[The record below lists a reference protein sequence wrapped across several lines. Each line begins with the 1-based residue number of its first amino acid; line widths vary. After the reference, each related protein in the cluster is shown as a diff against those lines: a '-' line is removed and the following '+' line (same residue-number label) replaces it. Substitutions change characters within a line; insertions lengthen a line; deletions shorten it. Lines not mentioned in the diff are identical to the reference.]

1 MQGMFIDEKGIAN
14 IKAMVNASKKTR
26 IVLLPLFK
34 SYADALIMHYLSYL
48 KDLELG
54 FTFGNDEDTP
64 NSYVIQGILK
74 RVGYILQRRSVDK
87 RELEISYVNQA
98 LLQEVI
104 MDNPITTIFQNDER
118 SRSGKLSS
126 PNFADL
132 MVRYLL
138 NAQFELMKL
147 KYDVKV
153 VPVCIAH
160 DRIFDSKMLSRDV
173 REGIFSKDQNLYS
186 IMRKVFG
193 FR

>member
-98 LLQEVI
+98 LL
-104 MDNPITTIFQNDER
+104 
-118 SRSGKLSS
+118 
-126 PNFADL
+126 
-132 MVRYLL
+132 
-138 NAQFELMKL
+138 
-147 KYDVKV
+147 
-153 VPVCIAH
+153 
-160 DRIFDSKMLSRDV
+160 
-173 REGIFSKDQNLYS
+173 
-186 IMRKVFG
+186 
-193 FR
+193 